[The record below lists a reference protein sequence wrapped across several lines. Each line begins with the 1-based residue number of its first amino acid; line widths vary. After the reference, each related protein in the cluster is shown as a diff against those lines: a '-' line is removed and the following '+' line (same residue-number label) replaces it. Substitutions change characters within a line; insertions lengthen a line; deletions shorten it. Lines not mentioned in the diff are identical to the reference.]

1 MITKKVI
8 IAIIDLRRII
18 AMEKKES
25 KMKGRALKIRGVKNP
40 NKATCKGRSW
50 YLSEEGKRIYK

>member
-25 KMKGRALKIRGVKNP
+25 KMKGSLFLNS
-40 NKATCKGRSW
+40 KGWGYIIKDLPRN
-50 YLSEEGKRIYK
+50 